1 MTQKSD
7 FLGRGFSFPLRVD
20 PMTGR
25 MEMADYE
32 ESIRQAIYLILMTRK
47 GERVMRPDFGCDI
60 HNDAFGRPD
69 FETLSR
75 IADSVREA
83 LILWEPRIRDIVIDA
98 YLKNGDTIN
107 IDIRYTV
114 RATNNPY
121 NLVYPFYMN
130 EGMSIGE

>member
-1 MTQKSD
+1 
-7 FLGRGFSFPLRVD
+7 
-20 PMTGR
+20 

-32 ESIRQAIYLILMTRK
+32 ESIRQAVYIILMTRK

-75 IADSVREA
+75 IENSVREA
-83 LILWEPRIRDIVIDA
+83 LILWEPRIRDIEVEADLA
-98 YLKNGDTIN
+98 KGGN
-107 IDIRYTV
+107 IDVNIHYIV

-121 NLVYPFYMN
+121 NLVYPFYIS
-130 EGMSIGE
+130 EGMSIRE